1 VPRGYGK
8 LAGVSSPPAG
18 LDEAANVA
26 DLVRTHRATRPDS
39 TAIVDDANG
48 VCLSWAELDAAV
60 ERLARGLS
68 VAGLVAGQRVAFA
81 LGNSPAFVVT
91 YLAVARA
98 GLVSVPMNPRSA
110 TGEIARMLAD
120 SGARMVVADSSTV
133 SSVRAAVD
141 GLADALQAADDQ
153 RRARTPVPL
162 VVVDGVPVLPGERR
176 FADLSLSGGGAGTV
190 LSPVDPENL
199 ALLLYTS
206 GTSGQPRGVMLS
218 SRALLANIS
227 QVASIAPAPTRGDDV
242 VLGVLPLFHVYGL
255 NAVLGQVLA
264 CGATLVLAEQ
274 FDVEATLQLIVERS
288 VTNVPVAPPVIAA
301 WAGRAGAAE
310 ALAGVRVLL
319 SGAAP
324 LDPELAALM
333 TRTSGVP
340 VEQGYGLTEAAPVVT
355 STLTSGARAAGRNPD
370 PAGVGGPL
378 PGVELE
384 VRDATGASTDEPGQI
399 WVRGSNLFS
408 GYWPDGADGPTA
420 DGWWGTGDIG
430 LLDAVGD
437 LILVDRLRELVLV
450 SGFNVYP
457 SEIEAVIAEVPGVAE
472 VAVIGVPDAR
482 TGEAAVAYLVADG
495 ADRSD
500 DSIEER
506 VLTHCRTRLARYK
519 QPREVSVV
527 QGLPHSATGK
537 VAKGRLRAQARRAL
551 LGLQ

>member
-26 DLVRTHRATRPDS
+26 DLVRTHRATRPDF

-60 ERLARGLS
+60 DRLARGLS

-355 STLTSGARAAGRNPD
+355 STLTSGARAAGRSPD

-399 WVRGSNLFS
+399 WVRGPNLFS
-408 GYWPDGADGPTA
+408 GYWPDGTDGPTA

-430 LLDAVGD
+430 LLDADGD

-482 TGEAAVAYLVADG
+482 TGEAAVAYLVAGG

>member
-1 VPRGYGK
+1 MPRGYGK

-26 DLVRTHRATRPDS
+26 DLVRAHRATRPDS

-48 VCLSWAELDAAV
+48 VYLSWAELDAAV
-60 ERLARGLS
+60 DGLARGLS

-255 NAVLGQVLA
+255 NAVLGQVLT

-355 STLTSGARAAGRNPD
+355 STLTSGARAAGRSPD

-430 LLDAVGD
+430 LLDADGD

>member
-1 VPRGYGK
+1 
-8 LAGVSSPPAG
+8 VSPPPAG

-26 DLVRTHRATRPDS
+26 DLVRSHLATRPDA
-39 TAIVDDANG
+39 TAIVDDARD
-48 VCLSWAELDAAV
+48 VSLSWAELDAAV
-60 ERLARGLS
+60 DGLARGLS

-81 LGNSPAFVVT
+81 LGNSTTFVLT

-98 GLVSVPMNPRSA
+98 GLVAVPMNPRSA
-110 TGEIARMLAD
+110 TGELARMLAD
-120 SGARMVVADSSTV
+120 SGARMVVADSATV

-153 RRARTPVPL
+153 RRTRTRVPL

-176 FADLSLSGGGAGTV
+176 FAELSESARGVGTV

-218 SRALLANIS
+218 SRALLANIT
-227 QVASIAPAPTRGDDV
+227 QVASIAPAPTRADDV

-264 CGATLVLAEQ
+264 CGATLVLADQ
-274 FDVEATLQLIVERS
+274 FDVDATLRLIAERG

-301 WAGRAGAAE
+301 WAGRPGAAE

-324 LDPELAALM
+324 LDPELATLM

-355 STLTSGARAAGRNPD
+355 STLTSGARAAGRSPD

-378 PGVELE
+378 SGVELE
-384 VRDATGASTDEPGQI
+384 VRDATGAPTDDPGQI
-399 WVRGSNLFS
+399 WVRGRNLFS
-408 GYWPDGADGPTA
+408 GYWPDRAEGPTP

-430 LLDAVGD
+430 VLNSDGD

-457 SEIEAVIAEVPGVAE
+457 SEIEAVIAEVAGVAE

-482 TGEAAVAYLVADG
+482 TGEAAVAYLVAD
-495 ADRSD
+495 RPD

-506 VLTHCRTRLARYK
+506 VLAHCRVRLARYK
-519 QPREVSVV
+519 QPRDVTVLE
-527 QGLPHSATGK
+527 GLPHSATGK